1 MSTED
6 LLDAIDS
13 VLAEYDLRPTQTIDT
28 LVQVLEDEIEENPNP
43 DGGRED

>member
-28 LVQVLEDEIEENPNP
+28 LE
-43 DGGRED
+43 GRIQA